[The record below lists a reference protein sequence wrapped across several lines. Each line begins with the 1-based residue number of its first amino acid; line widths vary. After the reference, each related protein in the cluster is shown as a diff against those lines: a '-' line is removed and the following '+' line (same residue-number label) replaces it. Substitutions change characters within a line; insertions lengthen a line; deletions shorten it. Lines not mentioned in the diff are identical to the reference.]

1 MKLVLYSGYDEDNR
15 QIDEQ
20 LVHLIDKQSPKV
32 TFIPSAHHLPE
43 HDYEYFCQSF
53 DDYGIRDIRI
63 FNVDQ
68 PFSSSQVEAVLRS
81 DLIYLSGGNTY
92 YFLHWMR
99 KQGFD
104 RKLKEFVQNGG
115 VLAGLSAG
123 AILMTPSIATASY
136 PKFDKDHN
144 EVKIKDLTALN
155 LVKFEF
161 FPHYSPVE
169 EYAVELK
176 KQSKKITWP
185 LYGVDDGG
193 GIIVDGNTIKFFGKV
208 WGYVAGKEYLVNPF

>member
-1 MKLVLYSGYDEDNR
+1 MKLVLYSGYDEDNV
-15 QIDEQ
+15 QIDQE
-20 LVHLIDKQSPKV
+20 LVKLISKASPRV

-53 DDYGIRDIRI
+53 ADYGIKDIRI

-68 PFSSSQVEAVLRS
+68 PFSKTQAEFALSS

-92 YFLHWMR
+92 YFLHWIR

-104 RKLKEFVQNGG
+104 KKLREFVQNGG

-123 AILMTPSIATASY
+123 AIMMTPSIATASY
-136 PKFDKDHN
+136 PKFDRDN
-144 EVKIKDLTALN
+144 NSVKIKDLSALD

-169 EYAVELK
+169 EYARELK
-176 KQSKKITWP
+176 KQSKKISWP
-185 LYGVDDGG
+185 IYGVDDGG
-193 GIIVDGNTIKFFGKV
+193 GIIVDGKTLKFYGKV
-208 WGYVAGKEYLVNPF
+208 WGYLNGKEFLVNPF